1 MLYFFWLSLDLK
13 KTEMEILR
21 LKELMN
27 LKGIS
32 RDELANKVGV
42 SLTTI
47 SNISSEKNLPTINLL
62 LQLAEAL
69 DVDVREMFVPTKGT
83 SITQSEIEQAKSF
96 IEKGLMILE
105 GNKTDK
111 V

>member
-1 MLYFFWLSLDLK
+1 
-13 KTEMEILR
+13 MEILR
-21 LKELMN
+21 LKQLMN

-32 RDELANKVGV
+32 RDELATKVGV
-42 SLTTI
+42 SMTTI

-83 SITQSEIEQAKSF
+83 AIAQSEIEEAKSF

-105 GNKTDK
+105 GNKTNK